1 MTTPTPS
8 PSPPRINT
16 RLMAL
21 RALGRILLEGE
32 QLETSI
38 ASDPLYNKLE
48 VRDRAFVR
56 LLVSSVFRHKG
67 QIDKVLGGYIKQTP
81 PDFIMNALRLGAA
94 QILVLKTSDHAAVSE
109 MVQIVKQEKQYTKFS
124 GFVNAVLRNLTR
136 EGGPKMAAIPPR
148 ENIPRWIYQSW
159 EKAFGAGA
167 ARAMALQYMKPPPL
181 DITVK
186 SDPECWAEKLGG
198 EVMFG
203 QTIRLP
209 KAGQISEL
217 PGYDTG
223 DWWIQDLASSLPV
236 QILQEV
242 KGDLTG
248 LRVLDLCAAP
258 GGKTLQFAAAGASV
272 TALDKSG
279 HRLTI
284 LKENLARTNLE
295 AEIVEAD
302 GMNWENEG
310 EPFDVVLLDAPC
322 SATGTYRRH
331 PDVLHSKSFR
341 QVADLLKVQKR
352 LLAAAS
358 RHIRPG
364 GHLIYCTCSLQTEEG
379 EQQARNFAQKYEDF
393 EVIKSPNKTW
403 SEVITPEGYFRLLP
417 HRLREKGGLD
427 GFFFAMFSPALK
439 TP

>member
-1 MTTPTPS
+1 MNTSTS
-8 PSPPRINT
+8 PRINT

-48 VRDRAFVR
+48 VRDRGFVR
-56 LLVSSVFRHKG
+56 LLVSSVFRQKG

-81 PDFIMNALRLGAA
+81 PDFVMNALRLGAA

-148 ENIPRWIYQSW
+148 ENIPKWIYQSW
-159 EKAFGAGA
+159 EHAYGAGA
-167 ARAMALQYMKPPPL
+167 ARTMALQYMKPPPL

-186 SDPECWAEKLGG
+186 SDPEGWAEKLGG
-198 EVMFG
+198 DVMFG
-203 QTIRLP
+203 KTIRLA

-217 PGYDTG
+217 PGYDEG

-236 QILQEV
+236 QMLTEL

-248 LRVLDLCAAP
+248 LRVLDMCAAP
-258 GGKTLQFAAAGASV
+258 GGKTLQFAAAGAKV

-302 GMNWENEG
+302 GMNWGNDG
-310 EPFDVVLLDAPC
+310 EPFDIVLLDAPC

-341 QVADLLKVQKR
+341 QVADLLKIQKR

-358 RHIRPG
+358 QHIKPG
-364 GHLIYCTCSLQTEEG
+364 GILIYCTCSLQIEEG
-379 EQQARNFAQKYEDF
+379 EQQASNFVQKNTDF
-393 EVIKSPNKTW
+393 EVVKPSNDIW
-403 SEVITPEGYFRLLP
+403 SDTVTPEGYFRLLP
-417 HRLREKGGLD
+417 HLMREKGGLD
-427 GFFFAMFSPALK
+427 GFFFSIFSPALK
-439 TP
+439 SP